1 MKERGLVIEE
11 TTRCPFVVL
20 KNDWEE
26 SEWCWILEGI
36 SARKEGGGLDQEM
49 YCSG

>member
-1 MKERGLVIEE
+1 MIG
-11 TTRCPFVVL
+11 
-20 KNDWEE
+20 KNL
-26 SEWCWILEGI
+26 SGAGFLEGI